1 MRVPKSFQM
10 WNPFTYLPDDAAASL
25 PDLYEACP
33 ELLDFGL

>member
-1 MRVPKSFQM
+1 M